1 MENAVTLALDSTTS
15 GDFSRAVAQAT
26 ALYERGLYLRAR
38 DLLAPWG
45 SPKTWQ
51 GAVRIFGSRLATNL
65 GGSRLGDY
73 LATTAYRKAP
83 KSAEANLYYGYHL
96 LSTRGPWPA
105 WDLLRNAEGLDGL
118 TPSVHASIL
127 ATRGHICGLFRD
139 RLSVEQIF
147 VKAHELNPNSPWV
160 WTEESCAWEKLDEPE
175 KAMEAARRAYELNP
189 SYRPTIQQLVQLLIN
204 ACRDEE
210 ADALLATATSRLESG
225 YLYQQ
230 WLVALSEREDWSRMP
245 GFCAEARRLLPWAE
259 KPLLEWI
266 EAREIDAYCG
276 LKNFEQ
282 ALALA
287 ERQPEGEKLCE
298 KIRALSAESR
308 KIKLNVPFIRQDDA
322 TCAPASLA
330 SVAAY
335 WRWDVTH
342 DEIAE
347 AVCYGGTYPHGLREW
362 VEKQG
367 WIVREFRVTWDSA
380 RQLIDR
386 GVPFLL
392 ATSDVGSGH
401 MQVVEGYDEGW
412 GSLLIRDPNFR
423 HHRKVEAT
431 PFLQRYEAFG
441 PRGFII
447 YSQDEAS
454 RLDGLELPGQA
465 GFDRLYQ
472 FSLALQNNA
481 RSVAAARVDEMTAAR
496 DTPFLLFTA
505 RLALADYDANPLEKL
520 RCLEDMEAS
529 GFRHPLLQ
537 TMRLSLIR
545 DFRPLADYLT
555 ALEAAADI
563 RQNKE
568 LWDPTYLLTLAGE
581 LSSDEANFRRVR
593 RLFRRYHAINWRD
606 AGALSFW
613 GQQLWTRQQR
623 ESALDLMRFSCT
635 SADKV
640 EHFASNYF
648 WAAYLAGREH
658 EAIGTLKE
666 RVIRYGAKS
675 YLPSRTLYSVFRA
688 LFRDEEAFAT
698 LSDAMVARPT
708 DGELILF
715 TAYERAIA
723 GSRDEGARL
732 LAEAEYKVRRSD
744 WLRTAARLAALE
756 GAVDQEKLFWEE
768 VVRLEPFALDAQ
780 TEVARLIKAQQGP
793 VAGVA
798 YWDERSRDFPYHLG
812 FAEQAAAASLQ
823 VGEKFAIPY
832 LRACLALS
840 PLSLSSRI
848 ELIRLLLNQGEH
860 AEAGRESESL
870 IAQSPHVS
878 LAWFWRG
885 RVHEEGGQM
894 AEARKAYRHAIRL
907 DVDNSGAI
915 YLLWSLAATSAE
927 QEEFLRFL
935 ESELQRQLFLEQGL
949 YAWYELVLGRL
960 SWEDLQPKL
969 EAIRNRR
976 ENSWVVWCCCLR
988 NFLRGGRVKEALALS
1003 EEILKRFSLLP
1014 AAWLE
1019 VAAAQE
1025 RAQKLDDA
1033 AESLL
1038 QAIHLEPT
1046 SSVGVGKLAWLRERQ
1061 GRADDALILLEQALS
1076 RNPLDAILHGVYAG
1090 QLWKA
1095 NRREDAYAAA
1105 QRALRLN
1112 SSLDWLW
1119 PQFQHWCVQDNRWA
1133 LFRDFAVNL
1142 SADHPGESHAAL
1154 IAARAYRDAL
1164 LFDQAEEI
1172 VKRVL
1177 QVRPRLV
1184 DAHLLRSDI
1193 LIVQGLFDD
1202 AIRMCHDPIWE
1213 NNPPTV
1219 LKGQAAYITSL
1230 TGNTEQAILQ
1240 MQKVVESDPSYAWG
1254 WEKLC
1259 EWQVA
1264 LRRPAMALQAAQKA
1278 AELQPSRGYSWFQ
1291 WAHLHRQLGNVGETR
1306 RLLRETVAREPGFE
1320 IATLVLIESL
1330 LESGHI
1336 TEAEK
1341 ALEIPG
1347 GALSEPYALA
1357 GRVLIDTK
1365 RRKKTETLVALER
1378 LFTAP
1383 GLPFDLIRDLRQLL
1397 ESSSLDYFQAGL
1409 SKAISNPEVQPMAA
1423 AWWVEEKLSS
1433 QLWSLSSYLIA
1444 LPEKN
1449 GARKEALSYYLRR
1462 LPDFNRGEDA
1472 AILLARHADL
1482 FRKDDQLWASLG
1494 LCLVTYRPRDVWD
1507 WMKDW
1512 STRLASLPW
1521 MLRGASVAALAIGN
1535 FVEAFK
1541 ISRAALLQETRDNS
1555 FAFHQLVGALEKA
1568 CAGETEEARAL
1579 HRQAM
1584 VSKPTHWDAFFAE
1597 VVNVVIDSQRAGA
1610 NVRQMWRV
1618 SLRRLRGENHMADPL
1633 IGYIVDAL
1641 SLHLRRPRSLS
1652 IRPAPEGGRV
1662 WRRPSHRWS
1671 IISCVAFVAAL
1682 AVPMAFFISQSGAPY
1697 SIINEVLAIVFTV
1710 LALVGSAIGV
1720 GAAGVSMWKRR
1731 QFAVLPS
1738 LLLIANVF
1746 VFGVF
1751 MAMMLAGLQALRQPL
1766 TPALDARPPE
1776 EIYQHPESAFSLNL
1790 RGLRDVQ
1797 MFPIEK
1803 TALLPQEGALF
1814 VNKDMSWVSVV
1825 ALPEWITAHR
1835 ITDPDIYVSDQL
1847 AKRPA
1852 DPNVISATRYT
1863 DQNGRPWMRITFREN
1878 HPVKKKPAVT
1888 CRDLT
1893 VSGTWLIHCQVTML
1907 KEFFDQ
1913 EKADEQLAAWHR
1925 RLSLRPDPE
1934 PIVVPTNVASPDAN
1948 LIEEARELKL
1958 RGQMEEA
1965 LTKFMLALGG
1975 DPKNPVIFTEIAEI
1989 HFRLNRFRKTI
2000 DFAEKAVDLDPRQ
2013 PAWSFLIRSL
2023 LAEGRG
2029 YEAKYTLDKALL
2041 LAGDTSDVKFAQGMI
2056 FLAEKDR
2063 PRGIEA
2069 FSAAIEKEPE
2079 NRDLWYSLMLCY
2091 AQTGDWKGAEAKAKE
2106 LMQGRRNSA
2115 TGWYYLGVTQAQTGM
2130 PRISLASFQHAL
2142 EMKPDYSDAWNG
2154 MGLAYLEL
2162 KDYKEARRCFKAAVE
2177 SQNFNVE
2184 AWNNLGYTESLDGL
2198 YPAAVEAYLKGLEVD
2213 PRHVL
2218 SLVNLTD
2225 AYIALGDVPMARK
2238 VCDALATVDA
2248 QAAASVRAK
2257 IPNSPQ

>member
-1 MENAVTLALDSTTS
+1 MENVATLALDPALSE
-15 GDFSRAVAQAT
+15 DFSCAVAQAT
-26 ALYERGLYLRAR
+26 ALYERGLYLQAR
-38 DLLAPWG
+38 DLLEPWG
-45 SPKTWQ
+45 SPKTWL
-51 GAVRIFGSRLATNL
+51 GAARIFGSRLATNL
-65 GGSRLGDY
+65 GGARLGDY
-73 LATTAYRKAP
+73 LATTAYRRAP

-139 RLSVEQIF
+139 RLAVEQTF
-147 VKAHELNPNSPWV
+147 ARAHELDPSSPWV

-175 KAMEAARRAYELNP
+175 KAMEAVRRAYELTP

-210 ADALLATATSRLESG
+210 AEAVLTSTTSRLESG

-230 WLVALSEREDWSRMP
+230 WLVALSEREDWVRMP

-259 KPLLEWI
+259 KPLLDWI
-266 EAREIDAYCG
+266 AAREIDAYCG
-276 LKNFEQ
+276 LKDFDQ

-298 KIRALSAESR
+298 RIRGLSGHAR

-335 WRWDVTH
+335 WQWDVTH

-362 VEKQG
+362 VEKRG
-367 WIVREFRVTWDSA
+367 WIVREFQVTWDST

-423 HHRKVEAT
+423 HHRAVEAA

-441 PRGFII
+441 PRGFVI
-447 YSQDEAS
+447 YSRAEAV
-454 RLDGLELPGQA
+454 RLDGLELPCQA

-481 RSVAAARVDEMTAAR
+481 RSVAATRVTEMTAAG
-496 DTPFLLFTA
+496 DVPFLLFTA

-520 RCLEDMEAS
+520 RCLEDMEAA

-537 TMRLSLIR
+537 AMRLSLIR
-545 DFRPLADYLT
+545 DFRPLADYLA

-613 GQQLWTRQQR
+613 GQQLWTRQER
-623 ESALDLMRFSCT
+623 EPALDLMRFSCT

-640 EHFASNYF
+640 EQFASSYF

-658 EAIGTLKE
+658 EAIETLQE

-675 YLPSRTLYSVFRA
+675 YWPSRTLYSVFRA
-688 LFRDEEAFAT
+688 LFRDDEAFAV
-698 LSDAMVARPT
+698 LAEAVKARPA
-708 DGELILF
+708 DGDLILF

-723 GSRDEGARL
+723 GAREEGARL
-732 LAEAEYKVRRSD
+732 LAEAEHKVRRSD
-744 WLRTAARLAALE
+744 WLRTAARLATLE
-756 GAVDQEKLFWEE
+756 GAADQEKLYWEE
-768 VVRLEPFALDAQ
+768 VARLEPFALDAQ
-780 TEVARLIKAQQGP
+780 AEVARLITEQEGP

-798 YWDERSRDFPYHLG
+798 YWDEKKRDFPYHLG

-823 VGEKFAIPY
+823 VGEKFALAH
-832 LRACLALS
+832 LRACIAMS
-840 PLSLSSRI
+840 PLSLSPRV

-860 AEAGRESESL
+860 AEAVRESESL

-878 LAWFWRG
+878 QAWFWRG
-885 RVHEEGGQM
+885 RVYEEGGQLV
-894 AEARKAYRHAIRL
+894 EAKSAYRHAIRL
-907 DVDNSGAI
+907 DVDNRGAI

-927 QEEFLRFL
+927 QEELLRFL

-949 YAWYELVLGRL
+949 YAWYDLVLGRL

-969 EAIRNRR
+969 EAIRSRR

-1019 VAAAQE
+1019 VADAQE

-1033 AESLL
+1033 ANSLL

-1061 GRADDALILLEQALS
+1061 GRPEDALTLLEQALG
-1076 RNPLDAILHGVYAG
+1076 RNPLDAVLYGVYAG

-1105 QRALRLN
+1105 QQALRLN

-1119 PQFQHWCVQDNRWA
+1119 PQFQHWCVQDNQWI
-1133 LFRDFAVNL
+1133 LFRDFAVSL
-1142 SADHPGESHAAL
+1142 SAEHPGESHAAL

-1164 LFDQAEEI
+1164 LFDKAEEI

-1177 QVRPRLV
+1177 EVRPRLV

-1193 LIVQGLFDD
+1193 LVTLGLFDD

-1230 TGNTEQAILQ
+1230 TGKTEQAVEQ
-1240 MQKVVESDPSYAWG
+1240 MQKVVARDPSYAWG

-1278 AELQPSRGYSWFQ
+1278 AELQPSRGYSWYQ
-1291 WAHLHRQLGNVGETR
+1291 WAHLHRQLGNVGEMR

-1320 IATLVLIESL
+1320 VASLVLIESL
-1330 LESGHI
+1330 LTSGHI

-1341 ALEIPG
+1341 ALEVPG
-1347 GALSEPYALA
+1347 GALSDSYAIA
-1357 GRVLIDTK
+1357 GRVMIDTK
-1365 RRKKTETLVALER
+1365 RRKKPETLAALER
-1378 LFTAP
+1378 LFITP
-1383 GLPFDLIRDLRQLL
+1383 GVSFDLIRDLRQLL
-1397 ESSSLDYFQAGL
+1397 ESSSLEYFQAGL
-1409 SKAISNPEVQPMAA
+1409 SKAISNPDVQPMVA

-1433 QLWSLSSYLIA
+1433 QLWSLSSHLIA

-1482 FRKDDQLWASLG
+1482 FRKDDMLWARLG
-1494 LCLVTYRPRDVWD
+1494 LCLATHRPRDVWD

-1512 STRLASLPW
+1512 ATRLTALPW
-1521 MLRGASVAALAIGN
+1521 MLRGASAAALAIGN
-1535 FVEAFK
+1535 FAEAFK

-1555 FAFHQLVGALEKA
+1555 LAFHQLVGALEKA
-1568 CAGETEEARAL
+1568 CAGEVEEARAL
-1579 HRQAM
+1579 HWQVM
-1584 VSKPTHWDAFFAE
+1584 VLKPENWDESFAE

-1610 NVRQMWRV
+1610 NVRQMWR
-1618 SLRRLRGENHMADPL
+1618 SSFRRLRGENHMADPL

-1652 IRPAPEGGRV
+1652 LPPAPEGGRL
-1662 WRRPSHRWS
+1662 WKRPSHRWTMFS
-1671 IISCVAFVAAL
+1671 YAVGAISLLIPIVFIASQSEAPDSKIREFLTAGCMLLGLLGSAVGAFAAGYSLWNRRKMDLAPGVALIGNIFIFL
-1682 AVPMAFFISQSGAPY
+1682 AFFI
-1697 SIINEVLAIVFTV
+1697 I
-1710 LALVGSAIGV
+1710 ALV
-1720 GAAGVSMWKRR
+1720 
-1731 QFAVLPS
+1731 
-1738 LLLIANVF
+1738 
-1746 VFGVF
+1746 
-1751 MAMMLAGLQALRQPL
+1751 
-1766 TPALDARPPE
+1766 ALDGINQRPAMTMPLDQK
-1776 EIYQHPESAFSLNL
+1776 YHHPEKAFSFDL
-1790 RGLRDVQ
+1790 RKLKDVQ
-1797 MFPIEK
+1797 MFPIQK
-1803 TALLPQEGALF
+1803 DLQHPQEGVLLAG
-1814 VNKDMSWVSVV
+1814 KDESW
-1825 ALPEWITAHR
+1825 AAITATPDWTTNNK
-1835 ITDPDIYVSDQL
+1835 ITSPEEYVTEQL
-1847 AKRPA
+1847 RGRPEDA
-1852 DPNVISATRYT
+1852 NVISASRFV
-1863 DQNGRPWMRITFREN
+1863 DQTGRPWLRVVFQEA
-1878 HPVKKKPAVT
+1878 HPIDKKPAIT
-1888 CRDLT
+1888 CRDLS
-1893 VSGTWLIHCQVTML
+1893 VSGSWIIHCQVTFS
-1907 KEFFDQ
+1907 KYRFDQ
-1913 EKADEQLAAWHR
+1913 LKAEMHLAALHR
-1925 RLSLRPDPE
+1925 RLSLQPDPE
-1934 PIVVPTNVASPDAN
+1934 PAYVPTNLASADAD
-1948 LIEEARELKL
+1948 LIEEARALKL

-1965 LTKFMLALGG
+1965 LTKFTLALGR
-1975 DPKNPVIFTEIAEI
+1975 DPKSPTILAEIAEVN
-1989 HFRLNRFRKTI
+1989 FRLNQFRKTI
-2000 DFAEKAVDLDPRQ
+2000 EFAEKAVDLNPQQ
-2013 PAWSFLIRSL
+2013 PVWSFLIRSL
-2023 LAEGRG
+2023 LSEGRTN
-2029 YEAKYTLDKALL
+2029 EAKYMVEKALTVAPDL
-2041 LAGDTSDVKFAQGMI
+2041 GDVKFAQG
-2056 FLAEKDR
+2056 LVYQAEGDR
-2063 PRGIEA
+2063 SKAIEA
-2069 FSAAIEKEPE
+2069 FSAAIETEPE

-2106 LMQGRRNSA
+2106 LLQGRRNSA
-2115 TGWYYLGVTQAQTGM
+2115 TGWYYLAVTQGQTGM
-2130 PRISLASFQHAL
+2130 PRISLASFQRAL

-2154 MGLAYLEL
+2154 MGLAYLDL
-2162 KDYKEARRCFKAAVE
+2162 KEYPEARRCFKAAVE

-2184 AWNNLGYTESLDGL
+2184 AWNNLGYTEALDGA

-2213 PRHVL
+2213 PQHVL
-2218 SLVNLTD
+2218 SMVNLTD
-2225 AYIALGDVPMARK
+2225 AYIALGDVPMARR
-2238 VCDALATVDA
+2238 VCDSLAIVDEKT
-2248 QAAASVRAK
+2248 AASVRER
-2257 IPNSPQ
+2257 IPKSP